1 MHGYEFKS
9 CQATHQ
15 QPDFAVTGQLAAKAR
30 LSVVAALAVTVCGH
44 LTLWGPSFFG
54 QLLIG
59 PDLDI
64 RHIDCQDN
72 DKTEY
77 CHGQMLFG
85 KAVALLNDDEIG
97 RPQHNRS

>member
-44 LTLWGPSFFG
+44 LTLWGPSSG

-64 RHIDCQDN
+64 RHIDGQDN